1 MKSVFEKSLF
11 SIFFCICALSFLA
24 SAGFAQD
31 LDNVSITGKIVD
43 SNNAPLSGATVT
55 ATLTT
60 NGTERTVTTNEDGN
74 YRIVALPP
82 GIYTVKFSAVGFG
95 AKEQT
100 ELSTVAGQNVQLNI
114 SLAPAGVTAEQTIT
128 IDGDDAPL
136 VDTTRTIVGGTI
148 TEREISELPVNSRN
162 PLDLVLTLGGA
173 AEEALSVRD
182 LAEDRNQNP
191 NTPPLEQGNFSLS
204 GGASYSNNVTID
216 GLDNNDDRSS
226 LDRFQPPLD
235 SIAEIQVVSNQFS
248 SEYGRASGSRVNIR
262 TRAGSNKFRGRAFMY
277 FRDDNLNAN
286 SWYNNSRGFARLP
299 LTEYNPGFTFS
310 GPLIVPFGEGKS
322 IYNGRNK
329 TFFSVAYEYG
339 NVQDTTL
346 IDTFVPAAINPRYAL
361 PQPNGTTLTCD
372 QAAATTCTA
381 NPPTA
386 GFVGAYSQSIATP
399 SLRHSFTGRVD
410 HRLSQSNDFTLGVQI
425 GRRNDQRS
433 RFATTTRLN
442 EAIQGRISET
452 EAYNFTDNQ
461 VFSAN
466 VVNQFR
472 MQYSIFRPSYQ
483 TENPDNT
490 VVLISIRNPLTG
502 GRQTL
507 TAGNSSVS
515 GTGADAFAGARRE
528 KRWQFQD
535 SLTYILRG
543 HTLKA
548 GFDYQRINSRAVV
561 LSDST
566 GTFNFANVLDYQN
579 NVLSQFRQNFGDAN
593 DVKNTYYGV
602 FLNDEFKLFPNVTL
616 NLGLRYEKETAL
628 GDNNNFGPRAGLA
641 WDPFKKGK
649 TVVRVGAGIFYNRV
663 LLRTVADS
671 IQNSTPN
678 LAQFSTS
685 TIPTTNGAQAN
696 VLARIAQQFPNGF
709 ASANDLR
716 SLVSSV
722 NCGTAAAPVACSPN
736 AGFLVNTGSQG
747 NPLRT
752 VDSNLVIPES
762 YQYNIGF
769 EQQLG
774 KGFVVEA
781 NYTIN
786 KTVHLWRDVNA
797 NAPILP
803 AGYDDWTAYL
813 LANPFVLRNG
823 GNGTTSRTY
832 RFVLGSTSDESGL
845 VRDNGGSCSTSLTNT
860 CIVNLNTVN
869 DSTTIPTA
877 TTLASGGPGG
887 SVGGPIGIAKLA
899 INRFRP
905 DPTINDEKSRIS
917 SIGNSFY
924 QGLILE
930 LRRRYRPLGYG
941 FGSSMRAVYTLSSFQ
956 DDGLNNTTN
965 AEVNGDFSREFT
977 RNNQDRRHRF
987 VLTGVF
993 DTPWWVGRL
1002 KFSPIFRYG
1011 SSAPFNFGLGVDR
1024 NLDDLSTDRLNYSG
1038 DINDIVYREP
1048 GSAFPTD
1055 LISRFSLQPIGA
1067 KSGNLPRNAGRG
1079 PSFYTFDLS
1088 VAREWKFKDRFRI
1101 RPNIEFDNI
1110 LNAAVFSYGAQFIDF
1125 LPVDTTPTAAQLLA
1139 YQNLLVPTRTFRQRQ
1154 IRLGLRFDF

>member
-1 MKSVFEKSLF
+1 MKSLF
-11 SIFFCICALSFLA
+11 ERSLFPVFFCICVLSFGISTA
-24 SAGFAQD
+24 FAQS
-31 LDNVSITGKIVD
+31 LDTVTISGKVTD
-43 SNNAPLSGATVT
+43 SNNAPLAGATVT

-60 NGTERTVTTNEDGN
+60 TGIERTVTTNDDGV
-74 YRIVALPP
+74 YRIIELDP
-82 GIYTVKFSAVGFG
+82 GVYKVKFSANGFG

-100 ELSTVAGQNVQLNI
+100 ELNTVAGQNVQLNI
-114 SLAPAGVTAEQTIT
+114 PLAPAGITAEQTIM

-148 TEREISELPVNSRN
+148 TEREIGELPVNSRN

-226 LDRFQPPLD
+226 LDRFQPPID

-248 SEYGRASGSRVNIR
+248 SEYGRASGSRVNLR
-262 TRAGSNKFRGRAFMY
+262 TRAGSNKYRGRAFMY

-310 GPLIVPFGEGKS
+310 GPLSIPFGEGKS
-322 IYNGRNK
+322 VYDGKNR

-346 IDTFVPAAINPRYAL
+346 IDTFVPAGTNPRFLL
-361 PQPNGTTLTCD
+361 PSPTGTTLTCD
-372 QAAATTCTA
+372 QAAAATCTT

-386 GFVGAYSQSIATP
+386 GFVGAFSQSIDTP
-399 SLRHSFTGRVD
+399 SLRHSFVGRID
-410 HRLSQSNDFTLGVQI
+410 HKLTKSNDFTVGVQI

-433 RFATTTRLN
+433 RFATTSRLD

-483 TENPDNT
+483 TENPGNS
-490 VVLISIRNPLTG
+490 VVLISIRNPLTN

-515 GTGADAFAGARRE
+515 GTGADAFAGSRKER
-528 KRWQFQD
+528 RWQFQD
-535 SLTYILRG
+535 SLTYVLGG

-566 GTFNFANVLDYQN
+566 GTFNFPGVLEYQN

-593 DVKNTYYGV
+593 DVKNTYYGI

-628 GDNNNFGPRAGLA
+628 ADNNNFGPRIGVA

-649 TVVRVGAGIFYNRV
+649 TVVRFGSGIFYNRV

-671 IQNSTPN
+671 IQNSAPN
-678 LAQFSTS
+678 LAQFNTN
-685 TIPTTNGAQAN
+685 TITTTNGAQAN
-696 VLARIAQQFPNGF
+696 VLARIAQQFPTGF
-709 ASANDLR
+709 ASAADLR
-716 SLVSSV
+716 NLVSSV

-736 AGFLVNTGSQG
+736 TGFLANTGSQG

-762 YQYNIGF
+762 YQYNVGF

-803 AGYDDWTAYL
+803 AGFTDWTAYL
-813 LANPFVLRNG
+813 LANTFTLRNG
-823 GNGTTSRTY
+823 GNGSTTRTY
-832 RFVLGSTSDESGL
+832 RFVLGSPTDESGIS
-845 VRDNGGSCSTSLTNT
+845 RDGGGTCSTSQTNT
-860 CIVNLNTVN
+860 CVINLNTFN
-869 DSTTIPTA
+869 DSTTLPTA
-877 TTLASGGPGG
+877 TTLAAGGPGG
-887 SVGGPIGIAKLA
+887 SVGGPIGIARLA
-899 INRFRP
+899 INQFRP

-930 LRRRYRPLGYG
+930 LRSRYRQLG
-941 FGSSMRAVYTLSSFQ
+941 FGFSSSMRAAYTLSSFQ
-956 DDGLNNTTN
+956 DDGLNNTSN
-965 AEVNGDFSREFT
+965 AEINGDFRREFT
-977 RNNQDRRHRF
+977 RNSQDRRHRF
-987 VLTGVF
+987 ALSGTF
-993 DTPWWVGRL
+993 DTPWWVGKL

-1011 SSAPFNFGLGVDR
+1011 SSAPFNFGIGVDR

-1038 DINDIVYREP
+1038 DIRDITFREP
-1048 GSAFPTD
+1048 GTPFPTE

-1067 KSGNLPRNAGRG
+1067 KGGNLSRNAGTG

-1088 VAREWKFKDRFRI
+1088 VARQWKIGERFSI

-1125 LPVDTTPTAAQLLA
+1125 LPNDTTPTAAQLLA
-1139 YQNLLVPTRTFRQRQ
+1139 YQNILVPTRTFRQRQ
-1154 IRLGLRFDF
+1154 IRLGLRIDF